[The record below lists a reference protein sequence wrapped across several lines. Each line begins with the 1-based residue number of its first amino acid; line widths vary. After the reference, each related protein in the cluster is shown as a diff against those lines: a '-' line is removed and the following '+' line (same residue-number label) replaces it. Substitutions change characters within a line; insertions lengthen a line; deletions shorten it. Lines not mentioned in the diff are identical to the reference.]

1 MKTNGLAAWFGA
13 VVVLGAMLPATSRL
27 AGADRAESPPAGP
40 TLELS
45 ADGEGRAVF
54 ELRGLTADALQPMA
68 NWPAGDKR
76 WAERFAVY
84 VVLDDLPDARTSAAE
99 PSGSG
104 ASDDDAPDGQ
114 PAMLGSYRVADGCV
128 RFTPRFP
135 PRPALSYRTVYRPA
149 GNHARQAITA
159 HPIVRVF
166 QIPALPKTAATEL
179 KTIYPSAATLPRNQL
194 KFYLHFSAPMGRG
207 AAYEHMRLLDADDQ
221 PLELPFLELAE
232 ELWDPTGTRL
242 TLLLDPARV
251 KRELAPREEQG
262 PVLEVG
268 RRYTLAIDGGWRDA
282 AGQPLAAGVRKRF
295 RVGDDDETPPVP
307 RRWKLSAPRADSR
320 DPLVVDFSESLDHAL
335 LGRMLWVIDGDGHVL
350 PGDDFIGDREESWR
364 FVPQRPWQAGTYRL
378 VADSLLEDLAG
389 NSIARKFEM
398 RSVRPANR
406 PVEAA
411 VETPFEVERAPTGS
425 QDGKKM

>member
-1 MKTNGLAAWFGA
+1 MKTNGLTAWLGA
-13 VVVLGAMLPATSRL
+13 VVALGGMLLATSRL
-27 AGADRAESPPAGP
+27 AATDRAESPPAAP
-40 TLELS
+40 TIELS

-54 ELRGLTADALQPMA
+54 ELRGLTANVLQPMA

-76 WAERFAVY
+76 WAKRFAVF
-84 VVLDDLPDARTSAAE
+84 VVLDEVPDGKTSAAKA
-99 PSGSG
+99 P
-104 ASDDDAPDGQ
+104 ASKPPDDVPGGQ

-135 PRPALSYRTVYRPA
+135 PRPALRYRAFYKATGDRAGQTV
-149 GNHARQAITA
+149 TA
-159 HPIVRVF
+159 PVVREF

-179 KTIYPSAATLPRNQL
+179 KVIYPSAAMLPRNQL

-207 AAYEHMRLLDADDQ
+207 AAYEHMQLLDADDQ

-251 KRELAPREEQG
+251 KRELAPREAQG

-282 AGQPLAAGVRKRF
+282 AGQPLAASVRKRF
-295 RVGDDDETPPVP
+295 RVGDDDETPPAP
-307 RRWKLSAPRADSR
+307 KRWKLSAPQAGSR
-320 DPLVVDFSESLDHAL
+320 EPLIVQFGESLDHAL
-335 LGRMLWVIDGDGHVL
+335 LGHMLWVIDDDGHVL
-350 PGDDFIGDREESWR
+350 AGDDVIGDREESWR
-364 FVPQRPWQAGTYRL
+364 FVPQQPWQPGSYRL
-378 VADSLLEDLAG
+378 AADSLLEDLAG

-398 RSVRPANR
+398 RSARPANR

-411 VETPFEVERAPTGS
+411 TVETPFDVEPAPKGS
-425 QDGKKM
+425 KDGKKM